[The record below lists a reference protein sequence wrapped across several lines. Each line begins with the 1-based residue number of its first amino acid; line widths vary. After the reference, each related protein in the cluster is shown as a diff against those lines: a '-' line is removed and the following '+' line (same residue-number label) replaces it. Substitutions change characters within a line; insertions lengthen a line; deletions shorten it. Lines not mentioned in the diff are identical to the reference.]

1 MAPPNFTKEVSMT
14 GLNIKSVFVFAATSM
29 LIACG
34 DEQAAAP
41 ASAVVETPIAETP
54 AETPATNTPAAS
66 ASPVQAAAASE
77 ACVNDSGVTY
87 VCGLQ
92 GAEDLL
98 SLGSTG
104 RILASGMSTQDTPGH
119 MYLIDPATLQ
129 FVELIHGPGFTQAH
143 DTAMFPDCPG
153 PLNLN
158 SFSVH
163 GLSVHESSPGV
174 FEVYTTSHG
183 EREAIEVYNLNLT
196 GSDPALTWKGCVV
209 LPENTFANSVARLA
223 DGGFVTTK
231 MMDPTQGF
239 ASISSGGITGLVYE
253 WHPGGEV
260 AGIEGTELSGANG
273 IAVSEDGRF
282 IYVAAFGTREIVK
295 FDRSMTPIGKQT
307 VAVDIT
313 PDNIRW
319 GEPGKLL
326 TAGGNYVS
334 PDSCTGANCA
344 SGWSVLEVDA
354 ETLAVSRVGGADQN
368 AAIQGVSSALQVGDR
383 LWVGSFNDDR
393 VGYFTRQ

>member
-1 MAPPNFTKEVSMT
+1 MT
-14 GLNIKSVFVFAATSM
+14 SLNIRLLALCIGTALLTACGSEEAPAPTSPTEPSAATT
-29 LIACG
+29 
-34 DEQAAAP
+34 AAP
-41 ASAVVETPIAETP
+41 AIESTPP
-54 AETPATNTPAAS
+54 A
-66 ASPVQAAAASE
+66 QAAAAADECSD
-77 ACVNDSGVTY
+77 ASGLTY
-87 VCGLQ
+87 ICGPQ

-98 SLGSTG
+98 SLGDTG
-104 RILASGMSTQDTPGH
+104 HILASGMSTQDTPGH
-119 MYLIDPATLQ
+119 MYLIDPATMQ
-129 FVELIHGPGFTQAH
+129 YVELIHGANFSQAH
-143 DTAMFPDCPG
+143 DMAMFPNCPG
-153 PLNLN
+153 PLNLQ

-183 EREAIEVYNLNLT
+183 EREAIEVYELNVA
-196 GSDPALTWKGCVV
+196 GADPVLTWKGCVV
-209 LPENTFANSVARLA
+209 LPANTFANSVARLA

-239 ASISSGGITGLVYE
+239 TSIGSGGITGLVYE

-260 AGIEGTELSGANG
+260 SGIEGTELSGANG

-295 FDRSMTPIGKQT
+295 FDRSMTPIGKQA

-319 GEPGKLL
+319 GAPGKLL

-334 PDSCTGANCA
+334 PDTCTGANCA
-344 SGWSVLEVDA
+344 TGWSVLEVDA
-354 ETLAVSRVGGADQN
+354 ETLAITRVGGADQN
-368 AAIQGVSSALQVGDR
+368 AAIQGVSSALQVGDN
-383 LWVGSFNDDR
+383 LWVGTFNGDR
-393 VGYFTRQ
+393 VGYFPRQ